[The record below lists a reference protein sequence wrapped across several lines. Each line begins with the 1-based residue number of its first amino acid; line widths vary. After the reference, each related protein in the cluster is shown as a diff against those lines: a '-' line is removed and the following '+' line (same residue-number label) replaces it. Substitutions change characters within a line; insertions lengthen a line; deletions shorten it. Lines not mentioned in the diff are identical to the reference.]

1 MTFRRFKKAS
11 KKVIQVNQEKIRNGK
26 AAFSKG
32 FKEVTLCNTCDDVCT
47 LKQIQISKVSLT
59 DFWFYD
65 MISACVN
72 NFVKTFGQ

>member
-32 FKEVTLCNTCDDVCT
+32 FKEVTLCNTCVYIETD
-47 LKQIQISKVSLT
+47 T
-59 DFWFYD
+59 DFEGKSYRFL
-65 MISACVN
+65 VL
-72 NFVKTFGQ
+72 

>member
-1 MTFRRFKKAS
+1 MTFRRFKKAN
-11 KKVIQVNQEKIRNGK
+11 KKVLQINQEKIRISKMGK
-26 AAFSKG
+26 QLFQRVLRRSHY
-32 FKEVTLCNTCDDVCT
+32 VTHVCT